1 MEVAPFEDEHYA
13 TLPCRG
19 KGKTVAVI
27 FSSWLRDLS
36 IAAYHLPP
44 AAHSRLRHYFFPYRT
59 CPHTYTQL
67 SLLYPSSH
75 PILFTFPLP
84 SVTTRFVAGIA
95 KGDRNQV
102 CPNNL
107 LQSDQPTAPTAHTLL
122 RERRIATGGLYL
134 QTLRVLRPL
143 PLLRQSHHC
152 IYPINLFR
160 LLDLVLHS
168 IIHPSIHPF
177 IPNSWPHLSNGTRR
191 RAQTELTVEEIALG
205 SQKAAPHLPSAPDIT
220 THSLSANN
228 LCFTNSSLM
237 LQN

>member
-36 IAAYHLPP
+36 IAAYHPPP

-122 RERRIATGGLYL
+122 RERRIATGSLYL

-143 PLLRQSHHC
+143 SLLRQSHHC

-168 IIHPSIHPF
+168 IIHPSIHPKF
-177 IPNSWPHLSNGTRR
+177 L
-191 RAQTELTVEEIALG
+191 
-205 SQKAAPHLPSAPDIT
+205 AAPEQRH
-220 THSLSANN
+220 
-228 LCFTNSSLM
+228 
-237 LQN
+237 